1 MYIEAVDTSKSKISG
16 LSLSKSVTSIRI
28 GDNLW
33 RAARVYS
40 IKNGISLTRLIE
52 KLLREELRK
61 DPELLK
67 MVERWP

>member
-1 MYIEAVDTSKSKISG
+1 MSKAVLKGMTAT
-16 LSLSKSVTSIRI
+16 KSVTSIRI

-33 RAARVYS
+33 RAARVYA
-40 IKNGISLTRLIE
+40 IKNGVSLTQLIE
-52 KLLREELRK
+52 RLLREELRR